1 MRRRRRSWSACCLV
15 GTLSILLGC
24 GATNRAALRGADVG
38 PDAAPRPG
46 GTPDRGE
53 AGGANPTVSERVF
66 EVRVCDGSPCLPG
79 RFSMSRQALDRM
91 LAVAESERRCR
102 EALQQVP
109 ESDGW
114 EPWIVLV
121 VGGVAVLAVGA
132 GAFAAGCL
140 AR

>member
-15 GTLSILLGC
+15 GALSILLGC
-24 GATNRAALRGADVG
+24 GAMNRTVLRGADVG

-53 AGGANPTVSERVF
+53 TGREDSTTSQRVF

-79 RFSMSRQALDRM
+79 RFSMTRQALDRM

>member
-15 GTLSILLGC
+15 GALSILLGC
-24 GATNRAALRGADVG
+24 GATSKVALRGADVVS
-38 PDAAPRPG
+38 DAAPRPG
-46 GTPDRGE
+46 GTPDRG
-53 AGGANPTVSERVF
+53 GSGRTNPTVSERVF

-114 EPWIVLV
+114 APWIVLV
-121 VGGVAVLAVGA
+121 VGGVAVLVVGT
-132 GAFAAGCL
+132 GAFVAGYL
-140 AR
+140 MY